1 MRRDPI
7 FRVATMAVVALSVLS
22 AARAQL
28 GPNLV
33 VNGSFE
39 DPVVNSP
46 SGWDVFPSIPGWT
59 LSYGPAIEIQ
69 RQYNGWSA
77 AHGSQ
82 WVELDADTIPPT
94 GTNGSIGI
102 YQDIPTIPGAVYQ
115 LSFAFSPRPGYHPN
129 DEPYDGVRVLWGGNH
144 VATITAD
151 GRPLSQPNWVYYT
164 YTLVASGTLTRL
176 EFQDAGLYNNTYGA
190 YIDDVRLYLVP
201 EPASLIALATGVV
214 GLVAR
219 RRRARA

>member
-1 MRRDPI
+1 MMRMDPI

-22 AARAQL
+22 AAHAQ
-28 GPNLV
+28 PNLV

-39 DPVVNSP
+39 DPALNS
-46 SGWDVFPSIPGWT
+46 SAAVFPSIPGWT

-69 RQYNGWSA
+69 RQNYGWSA

-102 YQDIPTIPGAVYQ
+102 YQNIPTTPGAVYQ
-115 LSFAFSPRPGYHPN
+115 LSFAFSPRPGNRPDN
-129 DEPYDGVRVLWGGNH
+129 EPYDGVRVLWGGNH

-151 GRPLSQPNWVYYT
+151 GRRLSRPNWVYYT

-190 YIDDVRLYLVP
+190 YIDDVRLQLVP

>member
-22 AARAQL
+22 AAHAQV
-28 GPNLV
+28 NLV

-39 DPVVNSP
+39 DPALTS
-46 SGWDVFPSIPGWT
+46 SWDVFPSIPGWT

-69 RQYNGWSA
+69 HQYSGWSA

-82 WVELDADTIPPT
+82 WVELDST
-94 GTNGSIGI
+94 GSSGI
-102 YQDIPTIPGAVYQ
+102 YQNIPTTPGAVYQ

>member
-1 MRRDPI
+1 MRMDPI

-39 DPVVNSP
+39 VPVVIQ
-46 SGWDVFPSIPGWT
+46 GAWDYFPSIPGWT

-69 RQYNGWSA
+69 CQYRGWSA
-77 AHGSQ
+77 AHGRQ
-82 WVELDADTIPPT
+82 WVELDSNA
-94 GTNGSIGI
+94 SSGI
-102 YQDIPTIPGAVYQ
+102 YQNIPTTPGAVYQ
-115 LSFAFSPRPGYHPN
+115 LSFAFSPRPRNNPN
-129 DEPYDGVRVLWGGNH
+129 DTEPYDGVRVLWGGNH

-176 EFQDAGLYNNTYGA
+176 EFQDAGAYSNSFGA
-190 YIDDVRLYLVP
+190 FIDDVRLELVP

>member
-1 MRRDPI
+1 MRMGQL

-22 AARAQL
+22 AAHAQ
-28 GPNLV
+28 PNLV

-39 DPVVNSP
+39 DPALNS
-46 SGWDVFPSIPGWT
+46 SAAVFPSIPGWT

-82 WVELDADTIPPT
+82 WVELDAR
-94 GTNGSIGI
+94 GSIGI
-102 YQDIPTIPGAVYQ
+102 YQNIPTTSGAVYQ
-115 LSFAFSPRPGYHPN
+115 LSFAFSPRPENRPDN
-129 DEPYDGVRVLWGGNH
+129 EAYDGVRVLWGGNH

-151 GRPLSQPNWVYYT
+151 GRSLSQPNWVYYT

-176 EFQDAGLYNNTYGA
+176 EFQDAGLYSNGYGA
-190 YIDDVRLYLVP
+190 FIDDVRLELVP

>member
-1 MRRDPI
+1 MMHMDPI

-22 AARAQL
+22 AAHAQL
-28 GPNLV
+28 NLV

-39 DPVVNSP
+39 DPALNS
-46 SGWDVFPSIPGWT
+46 SWDVFPSIPGWT

-69 RQYNGWSA
+69 RQYSGWSA

-82 WVELDADTIPPT
+82 WVELDADTIPST

-102 YQDIPTIPGAVYQ
+102 YQDISTIPGTVYQ

-129 DEPYDGVRVLWGGNH
+129 DEAYDGVRVLWGGNH

-190 YIDDVRLYLVP
+190 YIDDVRLQLVP

>member
-1 MRRDPI
+1 MRMDPI

-22 AARAQL
+22 AACAQL

-39 DPVVNSP
+39 DPVVTSP
-46 SGWDVFPSIPGWT
+46 IRWDIFPSIPGWT
-59 LSYGPAIEIQ
+59 LSYGSGIEIQ

-82 WVELDADTIPPT
+82 WVELDAR
-94 GTNGSIGI
+94 GSIGI
-102 YQDIPTIPGAVYQ
+102 YQNIPTTSGAVYQ
-115 LSFAFSPRPGYHPN
+115 LSFAFSPRPENRPDN
-129 DEPYDGVRVLWGGNH
+129 EAYDGVRVLWGGNH

-151 GRPLSQPNWVYYT
+151 GRSLSQPNWVYYT

-176 EFQDAGLYNNTYGA
+176 EFQDAGLYNTN
-190 YIDDVRLYLVP
+190 
-201 EPASLIALATGVV
+201 
-214 GLVAR
+214 R
-219 RRRARA
+219 RVKVY

>member
-1 MRRDPI
+1 MRMGQI
-7 FRVATMAVVALSVLS
+7 FRVAATAVVAISALS
-22 AARAQL
+22 AACAQV
-28 GPNLV
+28 NLI

-39 DPVVNSP
+39 EPALS
-46 SGWDVFPSIPGWT
+46 SSWDVFPSIPGWA

-69 RQYNGWSA
+69 HQSGGWSA

-94 GTNGSIGI
+94 HTNGSIGI
-102 YQDIPTIPGAVYQ
+102 YQVISTTPGAIYQ

-129 DEPYDGVRVLWGGNH
+129 DEAYDGVRVLWGGNL

-151 GRPLSQPNWVYYT
+151 GRSLSQPNWVYYT

-176 EFQDAGLYNNTYGA
+176 EFQDAGQYDNTYGA
-190 YIDDVRLYLVP
+190 FIDDVQLILVP
-201 EPASLIALATGVV
+201 EPASLFVLATGVV
-214 GLVAR
+214 SLAAR